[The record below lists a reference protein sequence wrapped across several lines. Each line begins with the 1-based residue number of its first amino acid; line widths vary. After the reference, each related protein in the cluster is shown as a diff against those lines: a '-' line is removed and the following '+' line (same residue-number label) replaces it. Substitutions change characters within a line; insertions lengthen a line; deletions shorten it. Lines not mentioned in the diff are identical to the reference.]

1 MATKVTLDQMKKF
14 VIEHFEE
21 FVNQRKAAVMRRNMK
36 ADFYDHDGPSGKPTG
51 VDGDEQM
58 MIVMYKSM
66 PDLHVTIEEMV
77 AKGVVHLALS
87 KKVDQKGSL
96 PTPQLHGLAG
106 RRNELKDLVRHKCSV
121 RELLSRRVDDIALA
135 KSNLFRCDYRDR
147 DICRHGDRL
156 RAVLIL
162 DHEGGAAVFLYR
174 TVRHT

>member
-1 MATKVTLDQMKKF
+1 MKKF

-66 PDLHVTIEEMV
+66 PDLPVTIEEMV
-77 AKGVVHLALS
+77 AKGGVHLAPS

-135 KSNLFRCDYRDR
+135 KSNLFRCDFCDG
-147 DICRHGDRL
+147 DIRRYGDRL
-156 RAVLIL
+156 GAVLIANHKRGTTAIL
-162 DHEGGAAVFLYR
+162 DCS
-174 TVRHT
+174 VRHT